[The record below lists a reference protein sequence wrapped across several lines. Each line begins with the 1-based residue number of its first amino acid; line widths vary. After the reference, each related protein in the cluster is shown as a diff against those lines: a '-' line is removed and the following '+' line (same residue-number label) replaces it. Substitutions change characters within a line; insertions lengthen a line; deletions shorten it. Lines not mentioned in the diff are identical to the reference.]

1 MTDDNGSTNSRSA
14 REGGAGALPA
24 RGLYRWGSVVSAAF
38 VGGLGVVLVC
48 VLWVRL
54 QQVIYLFLAGYLL
67 AYALDPVIRLLQRRL
82 RWSRIAAVWAVSCA
96 LVLFAVLAGWVLVP
110 PLVTQ
115 ALGVAENWDRYTV
128 ELNRL
133 YVETTASVEQWL
145 GESFPQSMEWGGPD
159 ARVAEFERWAGER
172 VPGVLRWVSSQL
184 LASAGAMGLGVLL
197 LIISFQFM
205 LLSDAVRQ
213 TARRFVPSE
222 HTVEVDEV
230 GSQID
235 SMVGQYLRGVIVLF
249 FANGIGAA
257 GIMYILGLF
266 YGNQY
271 ALVVGL
277 LTGLTN
283 MVPYVGPVVSA
294 GSAGLLTYVTAAS
307 SPVASTVLAV
317 VLMLLMSQ
325 YFSIIVQPRLI
336 GRRINLDPLVVLFAM
351 FAGYQ
356 LFGLLGVIIGVPI
369 AGCVKIVLAKWL
381 PVIGPPPSVRAPNQ
395 PLLLD
400 LGQVARDVWG
410 YAQRAYGRGQ
420 TVSAAEESRSEPS
433 PNEPGSSEHD
443 APPDDGHSSPAGESQ
458 STQSDGSS
466 ADTPATDTEKED

>member
-1 MTDDNGSTNSRSA
+1 VYAETTNS
-14 REGGAGALPA
+14 
-24 RGLYRWGSVVSAAF
+24 VS
-38 VGGLGVVLVC
+38 
-48 VLWVRL
+48 
-54 QQVIYLFLAGYLL
+54 
-67 AYALDPVIRLLQRRL
+67 
-82 RWSRIAAVWAVSCA
+82 
-96 LVLFAVLAGWVLVP
+96 
-110 PLVTQ
+110 
-115 ALGVAENWDRYTV
+115 
-128 ELNRL
+128 
-133 YVETTASVEQWL
+133 QWL
-145 GESFPQSMEWGGPD
+145 GERFPEAADWGRPD

-172 VPGVLRWVSSQL
+172 VPHVLRWLSNQL
-184 LASAGAMGLGVLL
+184 LASAGAVGLGVLL

-205 LLSDAVRQ
+205 LLSDTVRQ
-213 TARRFVPSE
+213 TARRFIPSE
-222 HTVEVDEV
+222 HTTDVDEV

-249 FANGIGAA
+249 FANGIGATA
-257 GIMYILGLF
+257 IMYILSLF

-307 SPVASTVLAV
+307 NPTSATVLAV

-325 YFSIIVQPRLI
+325 YFSIIVQPRLM

-351 FAGYQ
+351 FAGYH

-369 AGCVKIVLAKWL
+369 AGCVKIILARWL
-381 PVIGPPPSVRAPNQ
+381 PVIGPPPSVRAPDQ

-410 YAQRAYGRGQ
+410 HAQRAWERAQAGP
-420 TVSAAEESRSEPS
+420 TSADDTSETLTDAA
-433 PNEPGSSEHD
+433 GSTEYD
-443 APPDDGHSSPAGESQ
+443 APADDGHSSPAGEPQ
-458 STQSDGSS
+458 PTQSDQSS